1 MSNRKDIT
9 ELKGGL
15 NKKPIFIAGK
25 MKVDSKEELEDDF
38 EMFELYWK
46 REITKRLEDLGEIKF
61 LTMIT

>member
-15 NKKPIFIAGK
+15 NKKPIFIVCK

-38 EMFELYWK
+38 EMFNCTGKE
-46 REITKRLEDLGEIKF
+46 RLQKGLK
-61 LTMIT
+61 TWVK